1 MFESTKSQD
10 ESCNNH
16 QGRAS
21 FHSTQNFAA
30 TNSVR
35 AQSVDQLWVF
45 FSLHSSW
52 NCVKLSYLAPKLPRA
67 FFTAASPRTMGRRG
81 KVAHQSVRKPTIVR
95 VKFGYLD
102 PSQFLFL
109 WFLGFSPRTS
119 PLFSSRHF
127 SFSFSFFFLGLIKS
141 AARQQTKNMT
151 GKKTFARLKL
161 RETAARR
168 NKGRIKKRSQKL
180 PVCVCVHVS
189 VTSSATVYT
198 SYIWLYLAT

>member
-35 AQSVDQLWVF
+35 AQSVDQLCVF
-45 FSLHSSW
+45 FSLHSRW
-52 NCVKLSYLAPKLPRA
+52 NCVKLNYLAPKLPRA

-151 GKKTFARLKL
+151 GKKTFARLKF

-168 NKGRIKKRSQKL
+168 KERENKKNEAKNFQ
-180 PVCVCVHVS
+180 CVS
-189 VTSSATVYT
+189 VYMWV
-198 SYIWLYLAT
+198 